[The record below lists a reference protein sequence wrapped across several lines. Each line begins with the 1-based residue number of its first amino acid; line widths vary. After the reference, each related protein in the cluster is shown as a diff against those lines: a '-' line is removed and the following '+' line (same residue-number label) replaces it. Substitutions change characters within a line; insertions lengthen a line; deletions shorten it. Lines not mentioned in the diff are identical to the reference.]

1 MIQIIRFAAFAEC
14 TIGRLYLDKEPL
26 YYTIERPWKNNTPFV
41 SCIPAGRYPV
51 ARVDSPS
58 YGKDTWLIDEVPDRT
73 HILLHVAN
81 VAYNVQGCI
90 GLGMGIYSNM
100 SGVRQSRI
108 AVEDFYDRTQDR
120 VSEEIEITFGCCD

>member
-26 YYTIERPWKNNTPFV
+26 YYTIERPWENNTPFV

-58 YGKDTWLIDEVPDRT
+58 YGKDTWLIDQVPDRT
-73 HILLHVAN
+73 HILFHVAN
-81 VAYNVQGCI
+81 VAHNVQGCI

-120 VSEEIEITFGCCD
+120 VSEEIEITYGCI

>member
-14 TIGRLYLDKEPL
+14 TIGRLYLDTEPL

-73 HILLHVAN
+73 HILFHVAN
-81 VAYNVQGCI
+81 YAYNVQGCI
-90 GLGMGIYSNM
+90 GLGMGVYSNL

-108 AVEDFYDRTQDR
+108 AVKDFYDRTQDR
-120 VSEEIEITFGCCD
+120 VSEQIEITFGCCD